1 MNNKGQSLIIF
12 VLILPVLL
20 LLITLVFEI
29 GNLNYSVNKYKKEIK
44 RTIEYGLNNIE
55 KDNLE
60 EILTNLLKSNIK
72 GQINIEINNQKIKIN
87 VKDKILFN
95 NKFDINITYIG
106 YKENN
111 KIIIKQ
117 E

>member
-44 RTIEYGLNNIE
+44 QTIEYGLNNLE

-60 EILTNLLKSNIK
+60 EILANLLKANIK

-87 VKDKILFN
+87 VKDKIIFK
-95 NKFDINITYIG
+95 NKFDIDITYIG